1 MRLFFRALRS
11 FMKVG
16 GLVKAMAEG
25 YGQKAAELRTFAA
38 CRNRN

>member
-16 GLVKAMAEG
+16 GLVKAWKKRAIFG
-25 YGQKAAELRTFAA
+25 ATKLDNAAGD
-38 CRNRN
+38 